1 MPDYTVKA
9 DVDSML
15 RADNDAGIRS
25 AIGLGQTDAPTFLA
39 QTLTGQSLT
48 GTQATSLVD
57 LATTWLSTTGTPT
70 AIKLNVTDTASN
82 AASKLMDL
90 QVGLVSVFS
99 VSKTGLIQCN
109 SAGASFPGGVF
120 AGGSIGGGIGGS
132 TVSLANNTG
141 AVTVGSNGEFSFS
154 TTTNASS
161 GARDTILVRDGA
173 AGILAQRNGTAA
185 QAFRVYNT
193 YDTAGANYDRLSF
206 FHAGGQATIA
216 TEGFGTNAA
225 SSHLTLAAGGTT
237 RSIFFQTA
245 GSAKW
250 LINSAG
256 NFLAQTDNLYDIGAS
271 GANRPRNVYV
281 GGYVIAASGGGGGY
295 YIGAFGGI
303 SSITTGVFKWTNGA
317 ADGFDRFQLGGTTS
331 AFPAIKRNGT
341 GIDIV
346 LANDSGPAPLS
357 ASNFVASGYFST
369 SGYCIVGSNN
379 GYFWPAKGGMYAPSD
394 GVIRLSNDSVSG
406 FTRLELGTANL
417 GISRGTGSPE
427 GVVTALVG
435 SLYLRTDGGAATTLY
450 VKESSPTPSTGW
462 VAK

>member
-173 AGILAQRNGTAA
+173 AGILAQRNGTAK
-185 QAFRVYNT
+185 QVHRVYNT
-193 YDTAGANYDRLSF
+193 FLGTTANEWGGFDWLTTANTLRIGTEHGGTGTARPIDFVVGGVVVAGLTSTALTSTNSIVGKLGTTASPSFSFAGRTDSGMFSFSSTEITLVIGGVNALRLQTGICTVNSGNIGVGGGF
-206 FHAGGQATIA
+206 DANLSRIAGSSLAIGNGTLGDFSGSLKLRNVIQSPGVATIVTPA
-216 TEGFGTNAA
+216 SNGDLVFETTSNTSVTVKLKGSDGTVR
-225 SSHLTLAAGGTT
+225 SVVLTLA
-237 RSIFFQTA
+237 
-245 GSAKW
+245 
-250 LINSAG
+250 
-256 NFLAQTDNLYDIGAS
+256 
-271 GANRPRNVYV
+271 
-281 GGYVIAASGGGGGY
+281 
-295 YIGAFGGI
+295 
-303 SSITTGVFKWTNGA
+303 
-317 ADGFDRFQLGGTTS
+317 
-331 AFPAIKRNGT
+331 
-341 GIDIV
+341 
-346 LANDSGPAPLS
+346 
-357 ASNFVASGYFST
+357 
-369 SGYCIVGSNN
+369 
-379 GYFWPAKGGMYAPSD
+379 
-394 GVIRLSNDSVSG
+394 
-406 FTRLELGTANL
+406 
-417 GISRGTGSPE
+417 
-427 GVVTALVG
+427 
-435 SLYLRTDGGAATTLY
+435 
-450 VKESSPTPSTGW
+450 
-462 VAK
+462 